1 MKLSLPNSL
10 LLMGT
15 LLFAPCYLAAQ
26 DSGALARVAILPF
39 SDNTG
44 QKNYGWIKTSLPD
57 AIFDSMKSHFE
68 FERADTSAVEK
79 SMARSVAGE
88 SKLSVKAVDYMA
100 GAYNFDIV
108 IYGDYNYD
116 VKTNLA
122 QISAEIYH
130 REGHRVIGKVVE
142 FTKLDSNAFATI
154 DTISQKIIAHIYRFS
169 LDLNAA
175 QSAQKGQENVRLLVL
190 VPTWKN
196 AAEKR
201 TAIREIEFQKTELKK
216 RYDAELL
223 TIFEFFK
230 TKKTPPKEIATVEGF
245 AQTRN
250 EKAIADWLGTQ
261 KVQNAMVVFVSDKNI
276 NLLPVSGGKIQLP
289 ITYAVGATPAQKG
302 AAIESAITKSGMDE
316 NLKKTV
322 LMNRPGIRDR
332 YSLALSGVYL
342 APVGSAKNAIDAGW
356 GMDVEALYRYK
367 TFWIFQVGAAA
378 QIQGVR
384 QTHVRYDGDSDLT
397 FSHFAGMLGPTLIVP
412 FPFFRS
418 LEFQFSLLGGAAYS
432 MLQKYKYTNLT
443 LSETALRPLFAAE
456 AEVRWHIALSF
467 FVGAATSYQHIFY
480 TGTDMQSMTVHLR
493 AGYRF

>member
-1 MKLSLPNSL
+1 M
-10 LLMGT
+10 LLMGV
-15 LLFAPCYLAAQ
+15 LLFAPGYLAAQ
-26 DSGALARVAILPF
+26 DGNALARVAILPF

-68 FERADTSAVEK
+68 FERADTDAVEK
-79 SMARSVAGE
+79 SMARSAAGE
-88 SKLSVKAVDYMA
+88 PNLSAKAVDYMA

-108 IYGDYNYD
+108 IYGDYTYD
-116 VKTNLA
+116 AKTNLA
-122 QISAEIYH
+122 QISAQIYH
-130 REGHRVIGKVVE
+130 REGHRIIGEVVE
-142 FTKLDSNAFATI
+142 FTKLDSNAFTTI
-154 DTISQKIIAHIYRFS
+154 DTISQKIIGHIYRFS

-201 TAIREIEFQKTELKK
+201 TAIHEIEFQKTELKK

-223 TIFEFFK
+223 TLFEFFK

-250 EKAIADWLGTQ
+250 EKAIADWLKTQ

-276 NLLPVSGGKIQLP
+276 NLLPVSGGKMQLP

-302 AAIESAITKSGMDE
+302 VAIESAITKSGMDE

-332 YSLALSGVYL
+332 YSIALGGIYF
-342 APVGSAKNAIDAGW
+342 APVGVARGSIDAGV
-356 GMDVEALYRYK
+356 GLDAHALYRYR
-367 TFWIFQVGAAA
+367 TFWVFQVGASAA
-378 QIQGVR
+378 LQGVR
-384 QTHVRYDGDSDLT
+384 QTHVRYDGDSDFTL
-397 FSHFAGMLGPTLIVP
+397 SHFAGMLGPTLLVP
-412 FPFFRS
+412 LPFFRS

-432 MLQKYKYTNLT
+432 LLQKYKYTNLT
-443 LSETALRPLFAAE
+443 LSENALRPLLAAE
-456 AEVRWHIALSF
+456 AELRWHIALGF

-480 TGTDMQSMTVHLR
+480 AGTDMQSVGVHLR